1 MLLCSRAELQL
12 KVTLV
17 NWLGGACSGRRDYP
31 DGSDELA
38 RSTFGMVS
46 LASTLKDLNRVL
58 NRVFLVD
65 GRGS

>member
-46 LASTLKDLNRVL
+46 LASTLEDLNRVL